1 LADYP
6 SIDRARC
13 NACGLCVTVCGS
25 YGLTLADG
33 RVQVAE
39 GIECDWC
46 RQCEI
51 VCPAGAIA
59 FSFEVVFEEVEFEAE

>member
-1 LADYP
+1 M
-6 SIDRARC
+6 
-13 NACGLCVTVCGS
+13 CGRD
-25 YGLTLADG
+25 GLTLADDM
-33 RVQVAE
+33 VQVAE

-46 RQCEI
+46 GQCEI